1 MEEAEEDSGLA
12 VEEAE
17 AEEGTLEDPTEAP
30 TVVPLPPRRQ
40 GSLKLLE
47 NMSLIMEASIVLTY

>member
-12 VEEAE
+12 VQGAEAE
-17 AEEGTLEDPTEAP
+17 AGTLEDPTEAP
-30 TVVPLPPRRQ
+30 TAVPLPPRRK

-47 NMSLIMEASIVLTY
+47 NISLITEGSIVLTY